1 MLKHPD
7 WFGMS
12 AGGFGWR
19 VRARRPRRSHWS
31 PITILGASPSPAP
44 NRASTLSGVRRRF
57 GLEVIAIALVLSACT
72 AGPSGRPSPSEA
84 ASLFASPGP
93 TVAVSSPAP
102 PPGITFAPTAT
113 PPAAQPASIPIR
125 GSADQIGNR
134 VLMAPGPNGG
144 LYVSIPRPPDGPVL
158 VLLDR
163 DGRPSPGW
171 PLAFGQSSA
180 CWLLLPVADG
190 SVRLACTRW
199 DFPDATLWAFAFDA
213 SGRAMPGWP
222 VNLGTGS
229 SLYAGRMIGEELRI
243 LTGAV
248 VPPDG
253 AQEFWITS
261 VGVDGVPHRGV
272 RASIAGFAGMAGDYR
287 TGSNEWAIGPD
298 GVAYGTFQAFA
309 DGSTPK
315 EAYAKAKSALFAV
328 GSGGIAAGFPIAI
341 TGWASR
347 PAFDGA
353 GRVHLVVGSIHEPP
367 TRMLVFDTAGQAAT
381 GGSGALDVAAPADAV
396 VFPAGPVP
404 VRGHLA
410 PPLVGPDGTRFVVG
424 GAAASGPV
432 SAMGSP
438 AAFWRSGAIIAIGPS
453 GQPLAAGWPYRSDA
467 GAQENSICCTAPSSL
482 SFAAPAIG
490 PDSVLYLL
498 QSGRTSATGP
508 SGGGSIV
515 AIGPDGRVRPGWP
528 RTLKRAGSGFWS
540 VVVGSDETAFAL
552 AIERESAGYSATVL
566 AIAPDST
573 VRYATTI
580 VEP

>member
-1 MLKHPD
+1 
-7 WFGMS
+7 
-12 AGGFGWR
+12 
-19 VRARRPRRSHWS
+19 
-31 PITILGASPSPAP
+31 
-44 NRASTLSGVRRRF
+44 
-57 GLEVIAIALVLSACT
+57 
-72 AGPSGRPSPSEA
+72 
-84 ASLFASPGP
+84 
-93 TVAVSSPAP
+93 
-102 PPGITFAPTAT
+102 
-113 PPAAQPASIPIR
+113 
-125 GSADQIGNR
+125 
-134 VLMAPGPNGG
+134 
-144 LYVSIPRPPDGPVL
+144 
-158 VLLDR
+158 
-163 DGRPSPGW
+163 
-171 PLAFGQSSA
+171 
-180 CWLLLPVADG
+180 
-190 SVRLACTRW
+190 
-199 DFPDATLWAFAFDA
+199 
-213 SGRAMPGWP
+213 
-222 VNLGTGS
+222 
-229 SLYAGRMIGEELRI
+229 
-243 LTGAV
+243 
-248 VPPDG
+248 
-253 AQEFWITS
+253 
-261 VGVDGVPHRGV
+261 
-272 RASIAGFAGMAGDYR
+272 
-287 TGSNEWAIGPD
+287 
-298 GVAYGTFQAFA
+298 VAYGTFQAFA

-341 TGWASR
+341 TGWASQ

-396 VFPAGPVP
+396 SIVPSVRGGPEGVP
-404 VRGHLA
+404 MGHLA

-438 AAFWRSGAIIAIGPS
+438 AFWRSGAIIAIGPS

-490 PDSVLYLL
+490 PDNVLYLL

-540 VVVGSDETAFAL
+540 VVVGSDGTAFAL
-552 AIERESAGYSATVL
+552 AIELESAGYSATVL